1 MKLLLVDDNQF
12 YLPGLKNLLEK
23 SGFEVLGM
31 AGSGLEA
38 VAKVEMLHPD
48 MILMDVQMDGCDGI
62 ETTRLIKR
70 DFPDITI
77 VMLTVSEDDEHLFAA
92 IRAGASGYLLKTMEM
107 NRFPEELR
115 RLAAGE
121 TPLSSGLAWRVLT
134 EFAGRNQD
142 GQPPQPIAED
152 QPELSSRQI
161 EVLKLLTQGLTYRE
175 IGDVLSIRHITVRY
189 HVNEILA
196 KLHLANRAQLIV
208 YASRLK
214 L

>member
-12 YLPGLKNLLEK
+12 YLPGLKNLLEQ

-134 EFAGRNQD
+134 EFAGQKQD
-142 GQPPQPIAED
+142 DQPPQPMAED

-175 IGDVLSIRHITVRY
+175 IGEVLSIRHITVRY